1 MHKRRDT
8 GGSAYVEDGQGYTSK
23 RLDHLGIVA
32 GICRRIGLIEQ
43 IDEIVGQT
51 ERKVSVGQAVQAMV
65 LNGLGFVSR
74 PLYLAPEFLEGKPVE
89 VLLDDE
95 KLVAQDFN
103 DDSLGRALDRLFEV
117 GVTEIFAHVAPRALG
132 ELDIRVETVHLDST
146 SFSLEGDYHQSSSD
160 EKAIKITHGYSR
172 DRRPDLKQ
180 AVLGMI
186 CAHRGA
192 IPVWLSALDG
202 NSSDAGNFPGMV
214 EAYVAQF
221 EAQGEELPTIVAD
234 SALYSAGTLQRMK
247 GIRWITRVPA
257 PIAEVK
263 TLYRTVPLER
273 MLLIGHEEDEERYRI
288 WPIEEVSHYGEVAQR
303 WLLVYSE
310 AAYRREASGLRR
322 QIDKERAEAEKA
334 LKKLKRRTY
343 PNREA
348 ALAVVQT
355 LADTSWRFHTAAEVE
370 PIRVPKYDRPGRPRE
385 DRQPDHLLWRPAG
398 EVAEDTEAIEGAL
411 TTKGKF
417 VLATSE
423 LERGEGGLTDEA
435 LIELYKSQNTTVERG
450 FRFLKDPLFFASGL
464 FLKKPERV
472 MALLMVMGLC
482 LLIYAACEQIVRSEL
497 ARREE
502 TLPDQRGRPTS
513 TPTMRR
519 IFQIFEG
526 IEVLTIE
533 PPDGRRSRVVLN
545 LSELHRRILE
555 LLGWHV
561 QKCYSL
567 KT

>member
-1 MHKRRDT
+1 M
-8 GGSAYVEDGQGYTSK
+8 DGQEYTSK

-32 GICRRIGLIEQ
+32 GVCRRIGLIEQ
-43 IDEIVGQT
+43 IDEIVGPT
-51 ERKVSVGQAVQAMV
+51 ERKVSVGQAVQTMV

-74 PLYLAPEFLEGKPVE
+74 PLYLTPEFLRGKPLE

-95 KLVAQDFN
+95 KLLAEDLN

-117 GVTEIFAHVAPRALG
+117 GVTEIFAHVISRALG
-132 ELDIRVETVHLDST
+132 ELEIRVEAVHLDST
-146 SFSLEGDYHQSSSD
+146 SFSLAGDYERCSFSD

-202 NSSDAGNFPGMV
+202 NSSDSESFPAMV
-214 EAYVAQF
+214 EAYVARL
-221 EAQGEELPTIVAD
+221 EAAEEELPTVVAD
-234 SALYSAGTLQRMK
+234 SALYSAGTLQRIK
-247 GIRWITRVPA
+247 GLRWITRVPA
-257 PIAEVK
+257 SLGEVK

-273 MLLIGHEEDEERYRI
+273 MLPVGDDEEGNYRI
-288 WPIEEVSHYGEVAQR
+288 WPVEEVGYYGQVAQR

-310 AAYRREASGLRR
+310 AAYRREQSGLRR
-322 QIDKERAEAEKA
+322 QIDQERAEAEKA

-343 PNREA
+343 PTPEA
-348 ALAVVQT
+348 AIAVLQT
-355 LADTSWRFHTAAEVE
+355 LAETSWRFHTASEVE
-370 PIRVPKYDRPGRPRE
+370 AISVPKYHQPGRPRE
-385 DRQPDHLLWRPAG
+385 DQQPDYLLWRPAG
-398 EVAEDTEAIEGAL
+398 EVREDAEAL
-411 TTKGKF
+411 QSALITKGKF

-423 LERGEGGLTDEA
+423 LDRQGLTDEA

-464 FLKKPERV
+464 FVKKPERV

-482 LLIYAACEQIVRSEL
+482 LLIYAACEQIVRGGL
-497 ARREE
+497 ARGEE
-502 TLPDQRGRPTS
+502 TLPDQRGKPTS

-519 IFQIFEG
+519 VFQIFEG

-533 PPDGRRSRVVLN
+533 HPDGRRSRMVLN
-545 LSELHRRILE
+545 LSELHRRILD

-561 QKCYSL
+561 QKCYLL

>member
-1 MHKRRDT
+1 M
-8 GGSAYVEDGQGYTSK
+8 EDGQGYRSE

-43 IDEIVGQT
+43 VDEIVGRT

-74 PLYLAPEFLEGKPVE
+74 PLYLTPEFLAGKPVE
-89 VLLDDE
+89 VLLEDE
-95 KLVAQDFN
+95 ELVAQDFN

-117 GVTEIFAHVAPRALG
+117 GVTEIFARVVSRALG

-146 SFSLEGDYHQSSSD
+146 SFSLEGDYETRSSSSD

-186 CAHRGA
+186 CAHRGGL
-192 IPVWLSALDG
+192 PVWLSALDG
-202 NSSDAGNFPGMV
+202 NSSDSGSFPGMV
-214 EAYVAQF
+214 EAYVAQL
-221 EAQGEELPTIVAD
+221 EATEEELPTVVAD
-234 SALYSAGTLQRMK
+234 SALYSAGTLQRIE

-257 PIAEVK
+257 SIAEVK
-263 TLYRTVPLER
+263 TLYQTVPVEQ
-273 MLLIGHEEDEERYRI
+273 MLPVEHEEEESYRL
-288 WPIEEVSHYGEVAQR
+288 WPIEGASYYGEVAQR

-322 QIDKERAEAEKA
+322 QIAKDREEAEKA

-343 PNREA
+343 PSREA
-348 ALAVVQT
+348 AIAVVRT
-355 LADTSWRFHTAAEVE
+355 LADTPWPFHTASEVE
-370 PIRVPKYDRPGRPRE
+370 PIRVPKYNQPGRPRG
-385 DRQPDHLLWRPAG
+385 DRQPDYLLWRPAG
-398 EVAEDTEAIEGAL
+398 EVVEDAEAVAAAL
-411 TTKGKF
+411 ITKGKF

-423 LERGEGGLTDEA
+423 LDREYLTDEA
-435 LIELYKSQNTTVERG
+435 LIELYKAQNTTVERG
-450 FRFLKDPLFFASGL
+450 FRFLKDPLFFANSL

-482 LLIYAACEQIVRSEL
+482 LLVYAGCEHVVRSEL
-497 ARREE
+497 ARSEG
-502 TLPDQRGRPTS
+502 TLPDQRGKPTRR
-513 TPTMRR
+513 PTMRR
-519 IFQIFEG
+519 VFQIFEG
-526 IEVLTIE
+526 IELLMIVHS
-533 PPDGRRSRVVLN
+533 DGRRSRVVLN
-545 LSELHRRILE
+545 LSELHWRILE

-567 KT
+567 KM